1 MVVLWSSA
9 AVVLLLTTALAAQ
22 DLSPALAKRFSQGVA
37 ALTAGQLDPAESAF
51 RAVVQGGGDRAF
63 VRHNLGIVLQ
73 QRGRHAAAVV
83 EFRAA
88 VRLDP
93 TFGPARLLAG
103 TSLLALGQVSAA
115 LLQLKRAVALM
126 PAEPAAHLQ
135 LADACERAGDY
146 LCLADEYRT
155 LTTLAPGNAE
165 YAYRLGKAY
174 LRLSQWA
181 HVSIQAVDPRA
192 ARLSQALGREYL
204 EQQRPNLAER
214 EFQRALQRDPS
225 MVEVR
230 LALAR
235 IYLGEGRFDDAA
247 REVTRVLATVPD
259 SRDARALQA
268 TIDAARVPR

>member
-1 MVVLWSSA
+1 MWSSA
-9 AVVLLLTTALAAQ
+9 AVALLLTTALAAQ

-37 ALTAGQLDPAESAF
+37 ALTAGQLDPAEAAF
-51 RAVVQGGGDRAF
+51 RSVIQSGGDRAF

-73 QRGRHAAAVV
+73 QRGRHAAAVA
-83 EFRAA
+83 EFREAM
-88 VRLDP
+88 RLDP
-93 TFGPARLLAG
+93 KFAPARLLAG
-103 TSLLALGQVSAA
+103 TSLLALGQVNAA
-115 LLQLKRAVALM
+115 RLQLKRAVALM

-135 LADACERAGDY
+135 LADACERASDY

-192 ARLSQALGREYL
+192 ARLSQALGREYV
-204 EQQRPNLAER
+204 EQQRPDLAER
-214 EFQRALQRDPS
+214 EFEQALHRDPS
-225 MVEVR
+225 LVEVR

-235 IYLGEGRFDDAA
+235 IYLADGRLDDAA
-247 REVTRVLATVPD
+247 REVTRALADVPD
-259 SRDARALQA
+259 SRDARTLQA
-268 TIDAARVPR
+268 RIDAARVKR